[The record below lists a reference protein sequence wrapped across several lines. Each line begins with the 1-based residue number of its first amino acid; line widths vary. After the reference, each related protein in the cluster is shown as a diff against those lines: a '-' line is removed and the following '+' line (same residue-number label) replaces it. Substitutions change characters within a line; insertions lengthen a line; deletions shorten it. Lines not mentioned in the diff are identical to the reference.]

1 MRREALR
8 EYASGALWVLP
19 FAAANVALL
28 GSWAISQV
36 EPADGTV
43 LARAAFQGSAA
54 DARDLLFGITG
65 TVVTVIALVLG
76 LTVVALQLSSTQFSP
91 RLLRNFLR
99 DRPNQVVLSVFLA
112 TFAYCGGLLFTVGV
126 GSDPE
131 DFPRLA
137 VSGSIALL
145 FASMGVVVYFAD
157 HLSHSLQVEA
167 IMRRVEREALAGIR
181 FAPTDVE
188 EHPPARPPWAIGI
201 PATASGY
208 VQTTHPE
215 RLLPLAIRHGVGIAV
230 TQGVG
235 QHVALG
241 STLAW
246 VWTPR
251 PDEPAPDLE
260 ALERGLANDVGIGFE
275 RTGQQDVAVGI
286 RQLVDVASKALSP
299 AVNDPYTAVQA
310 IHHLTVIF
318 GAMARHP
325 LGPRV
330 ARDPDGPAVVV
341 VPSRLFGQYL
351 AKMCGLIRRYGSA
364 EPTIATGL
372 LRLLSHCASVARADA
387 TRLDAIAEQAR
398 IVADDARREIAQ
410 PADLVQVVEE
420 EDELQRRIA
429 RFRQRL
435 V

>member
-8 EYASGALWVLP
+8 EYAGGALWVLP

-28 GSWAISQV
+28 VSWAISQV
-36 EPADGTV
+36 DPAEGTL

-54 DARDLLFGITG
+54 NARDLLFGITG

-126 GSDPE
+126 GPDPE

-167 IMRRVEREALAGIR
+167 IMRRVERETLAVIR

-188 EHPPARPPWAIGI
+188 EHPPARPGWAIGI

-215 RLLPLAIRHGVGIAV
+215 RLLPLAIRHRVGIAL

-330 ARDPDGPAVVV
+330 ARDPHGPAVVV

-372 LRLLSHCASVARADA
+372 LRLLSHCASVARGDV
-387 TRLDAIAEQAR
+387 TRLEAIAEQAR

-420 EDELQRRIA
+420 EEELQRRIA
-429 RFRQRL
+429 RFRERL
-435 V
+435 G